1 MHLSA
6 WIGSS
11 LLLTA
16 VGATAVAL
24 GDWKRETLAAEAAL
38 AAAQPAPV
46 EAVQRAVV
54 RAREHVRTTL
64 SIGTVRALRSI
75 TLQNELPGTIAALHL
90 RPGAVVD
97 AGAVLIELDVS
108 VERAELRAQQA
119 ASRLAETLLG
129 RVQRASTNRGA
140 SAADVDRAQAELDV
154 ARANVERIQ
163 AIIDRKTLRAPFRAR
178 VGLSDVHLGQ
188 YLNEGTPITTLQGL
202 DEAVEID
209 FSVAQD
215 VARALR
221 VGDRVEV
228 LRTHRA
234 APRSA
239 EIVALDARV
248 DRATRNAWVRARL
261 GAADEVP
268 APGSSVRVR
277 VPTGPPQEALVIPV
291 SALRRGPAGDHVYV
305 LQADDSGLLRARAR
319 RVESGPSLGDEVVIL
334 DGLRAGEEVAAAG
347 SFKLHEGALVAVK
360 GTSEAASASE
370 GE

>member
-1 MHLSA
+1 MNLSG

-16 VGATAVAL
+16 LGATAVGL
-24 GDWKRETLAAEAAL
+24 ESWKRESLAAEAAS

-46 EAVQRAVV
+46 EAVLRAVV
-54 RAREHVRTTL
+54 RERDHVRTTL

-90 RPGAVVD
+90 RPGAVVE
-97 AGAVLIELDVS
+97 AGAILIELDVS

-119 ASRLAETLLG
+119 AARLAETLLG

-188 YLNEGTPITTLQGL
+188 YLNEGTPITTLQGV
-202 DEAVEID
+202 DDTVEID
-209 FSVAQD
+209 FTVAQD
-215 VARALR
+215 VAAALR
-221 VGDRVEV
+221 VGDEVEV
-228 LRTHRA
+228 LRTHRTRA
-234 APRSA
+234 LGAQ
-239 EIVALDARV
+239 IVALDARV

-261 GAADEVP
+261 ESTHDVP
-268 APGSSVRVR
+268 APGASVRVR
-277 VPTGPPQEALVIPV
+277 VPTGAPEKALVIPV
-291 SALRRGPAGDHVYV
+291 SALRRGPAGDHVFV
-305 LQADDSGLLRARAR
+305 LQAGESGSLRAQAR

-334 DGLRAGEEVAAAG
+334 DGLTAGEEVAAAG
-347 SFKLHEGALVAVK
+347 SFKLHEGALVVVK
-360 GTSEAASASE
+360 GTWEATSASE
-370 GE
+370 GD